1 MKEDTPLPI
10 IKFGLELVERG
21 RDDGESHK
29 IPSSVTGA
37 QRVPEGCS
45 YPYYKILDSSILD
58 LLENVNEDTLRKFIA
73 KYVFDGKKNMIK
85 FFHGFYPNAQL
96 TKYTED
102 NLHDADSILK
112 FGTRTVKL
120 WVGMRYEYLKD
131 F

>member
-21 RDDGESHK
+21 RDNGESHK
-29 IPSSVTGA
+29 ILSSVTGA
-37 QRVPEGCS
+37 QRIPEGCS

-58 LLENVNEDTLRKFIA
+58 LLENVNEDILRKFISN
-73 KYVFDGKKNMIK
+73 YVFNGKKNMIK
-85 FFHGFYPNAQL
+85 FFHGFYPNANL
-96 TKYTED
+96 IKYTEKNVGD
-102 NLHDADSILK
+102 DKYLV
-112 FGTRTVKL
+112 GTRTVKL